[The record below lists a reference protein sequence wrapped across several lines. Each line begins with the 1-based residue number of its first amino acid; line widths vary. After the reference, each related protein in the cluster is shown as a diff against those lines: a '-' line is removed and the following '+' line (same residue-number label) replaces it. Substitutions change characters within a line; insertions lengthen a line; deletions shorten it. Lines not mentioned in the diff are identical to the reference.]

1 MSREFLFIKF
11 YFLFSRK
18 ASWKKELEEKRDI
31 LLLHDK
37 MSVKLDQYTTRE
49 REGAVSA
56 LKQPLGCNEET
67 PDSMYGTQGSFRKLE
82 VD

>member
-1 MSREFLFIKF
+1 MKN
-11 YFLFSRK
+11 
-18 ASWKKELEEKRDI
+18 KRDL

-37 MSVKLDQYTTRE
+37 MKVKLDQYTERE

-56 LKQPLGCNEET
+56 LKKPLGCNEEM
-67 PDSMYGTQGSFRKLE
+67 PNSMYGTQGSFRKLE